1 MNAVE
6 LEKYIKEC
14 IEAYYKGT
22 PLISDLEYDS
32 LIEDLEKLNPNSSL
46 LNVMELNGNDWNF
59 PKEKLPYK
67 LYSMKKIKTLKEI
80 KNWIQFISKKITGL
94 DSGLSDFKVC
104 ITGKYDGQKIL
115 GYKGNYYTRGEDG
128 IEAFNVSSR
137 IRKCKLQ
144 RIYYD
149 QEGELICS
157 KQNFEKY
164 FKEKYTSPRNLVPSI
179 FSNEIAI
186 DNLDKFDWICYSLY
200 NSYLD
205 KSHQIEICNETNTY
219 KVPYI
224 IKNVSE
230 LTEEMLFDL
239 FQEFSKD
246 YILDGL
252 VIDVEEYRYRNLLG
266 FTTKYLDCCRAYK
279 ANNLNQDVKESE
291 ILDIIYQESRY
302 GKMAPVAII
311 SPVTIHNGEV
321 TNISLY
327 NAKFIKDNNIF
338 VGQKVL
344 VERRGAINPKIYDT
358 LTTNIEKVDL
368 PKCCPYCGEDL
379 HWDDNF
385 VDLYCENENCKEKI
399 TQKIYFFLKTIGV
412 KDFGLKSIRNIVLN
426 TTLSSI
432 EDFLDKDKFNFK
444 IEGIGE
450 LTIKQYFKELDKLKE
465 NGIKLEVLQEASG
478 CFEGIGKNTLK
489 ILNSIPIDMEYYYQ
503 DSYYNNIFNNLL
515 SLKDIG
521 KITVESYLYGLPSFY
536 KFLFKIKD
544 KINIIK
550 ESKSSNNNLDFSE
563 YKVVFTG
570 FRDNSLKE
578 FIENN
583 GGKVLSSIS
592 SNCKYL
598 IQKNKDSNTSKTQEA
613 KKLGIVIL
621 GLEEFKKLL
630 NYK

>member
-1 MNAVE
+1 MNVIE
-6 LEKYIKEC
+6 LENYIKKC
-14 IEAYYKGT
+14 IKAYYSGN
-22 PLISDLEYDS
+22 PIVSDSEYDS
-32 LIEDLEKLNPNSSL
+32 LIEELQITNPNSLL
-46 LNVMELNGNDWNF
+46 LNVMELNGSDWNF
-59 PKEKLPYK
+59 PKEELPYK
-67 LYSMKKIKTLKEI
+67 LYSIKKIKEIKEI
-80 KNWIQFISKKITGL
+80 KNWIKFISKKITGL

-144 RIYYD
+144 KIYHD

-157 KQNFEKY
+157 RQNFEKY
-164 FKEKYTSPRNLVPSI
+164 FKNLYTSPRNLVPSV
-179 FSNEIAI
+179 FSNETPI

-219 KVPYI
+219 KVPYV

-279 ANNLNQDVKESE
+279 ADNLNQDIKQSK
-291 ILDIIYQESRY
+291 IIDITYQLSRY
-302 GKMAPVAII
+302 GKIAPVANIE
-311 SPVTIHNGEV
+311 PVSIHNGEV
-321 TNISLY
+321 TNVSLY
-327 NAKFIKDNNIF
+327 NIKYIKDNNIYI
-338 VGQKVL
+338 GQEIL
-344 VERRGAINPKIYDT
+344 VERRGAINPKIYDF
-358 LTTNIEKVDL
+358 LTKDKLADIPE
-368 PKCCPYCGEDL
+368 CCPYCGTPLVWNET
-379 HWDDNF
+379 N
-385 VDLYCENENCKEKI
+385 VDLFCPNKECKEKI
-399 TQKIYFFLKTIGV
+399 SQQIYFFFKTLGV
-412 KDFGLKSIRNIVLN
+412 KDFGLKSIRNLILN
-426 TTLSSI
+426 GNFSSLK
-432 EDFLDKDKFNFK
+432 DFFDREKLYSTN
-444 IEGIGE
+444 IEGIGTK
-450 LTIKQYFKELDKLKE
+450 TIDIFCKELDKLKNE
-465 NGIKLEVLQEASG
+465 GVKLEVLQEASG
-478 CFEGIGKNTLK
+478 CFEGIAKSTFK
-489 ILNSIPIDMEYYYQ
+489 ILNTSKVDMQYYYI
-503 DSYYNNIFNNLL
+503 DSYYNEKIKEIN
-515 SLKDIG
+515 SLEGIG
-521 KITVESYLYGLPSFY
+521 EITTREYLAGLPNFY
-536 KFLFKIKD
+536 EFISEFKD
-544 KINIIK
+544 KILIIEENKK
-550 ESKSSNNNLDFSE
+550 EQILNLE
-563 YKVVFTG
+563 NYKVVFTG

-592 SNCKYL
+592 SNCTHL

-613 KKLGIVIL
+613 KKLGIIIL